1 MLDVAAGGG
10 RHVRYLR
17 DLGYRVTAVDIDASR
32 LADLRR
38 DPNVEVVEADLEG
51 GAWPFEGRRF
61 DGIVVV
67 SYLHRPLLGRLS
79 ESLGPGATLIYETF
93 AKGHERYGRPTNPA
107 FLLEEGE
114 LLDAFS
120 ELEVIEYEQRLDRG
134 TKPALK
140 QRICAVQRK
149 LSAGSA

>member
-10 RHVRYLR
+10 RHTRYLR

-32 LADLRR
+32 LADLRV
-38 DPNVEVVEADLEG
+38 DPDVEIIEADLERSR
-51 GAWPFEGRRF
+51 WPLEGRRF

-67 SYLHRPLLGRLS
+67 SYLHRPLLGRLC
-79 ESLGPGATLIYETF
+79 ESLGPGGTLIYETF

-107 FLLEEGE
+107 FLLDEGE

-120 ELEVIEYEQRLDRG
+120 ELEVIEYEQRLDLDP
-134 TKPALK
+134 KPALK
-140 QRICAVQRK
+140 QRICAARRD